1 NFVSLKEARIQAIPH
16 NHNIQVVKGNTIG
29 ADMAFGNVA
38 LLLAV
43 LINISGY
50 TCSSGQTVCESN
62 PCWNGGKCFEERN
75 GNLTCDC
82 PPGYNGLYCESGIG
96 DWGITA

>member
-16 NHNIQVVKGNTIG
+16 NHNIQVIKGNTIG

-43 LINISGY
+43 LINISSY
-50 TCSSGQTVCESN
+50 TGSDGQTVCEPN
-62 PCWNGGKCFEERN
+62 PCWNGGTCVDGGN
-75 GNLTCDC
+75 GSFSCDC
-82 PPGYNGLYCESGIG
+82 TVWYFGYFCEYVV
-96 DWGITA
+96 DWYRP